1 MRARRVVMAGLL
13 AGAAIGL
20 VKASRARARFPE
32 VGGGRPLTV
41 TTPDGVRLAVEV
53 DEPEAPAYA
62 IVFAHGW
69 VLNRHSW
76 HFQREGLG
84 AGKAMLVCYDQRGHG
99 SSSAGPYD
107 CCTIEQLGDDLH
119 AVIEA
124 VVPPGLPV
132 ILVGHSMGGMTIMG
146 LAAGHP
152 SLFGERVVGVALLS
166 TSAGELGQNTF
177 GLPGPLARLVP
188 RLTPVVLDG
197 MLARADLLDRRVRLR
212 ARTNL
217 PITRYIA
224 FGRKPDGSH
233 VRFVNDM
240 IAATPTEVMV
250 GFFHGIL
257 AHDKLAVLE
266 ALSSVETVVIVGERD
281 RLTPPSHARR
291 IAGAVRGARLL
302 VVPEAGH
309 MVGMER
315 ADAVNQAL
323 SELAA
328 RAVVPA

>member
-1 MRARRVVMAGLL
+1 MRARHVVMAGLL
-13 AGAAIGL
+13 AGAVIGL
-20 VKASRARARFPE
+20 VRAARPKARFPQ
-32 VGGGRPLTV
+32 VGGGLPVTV
-41 TTPDGVRLAVEV
+41 TTSDGVRLAVDV
-53 DEPEAPAYA
+53 SAPDAPEYA
-62 IVFAHGW
+62 VVYAHGW

-76 HFQREGLG
+76 HFQREALN
-84 AGKAMLVCYDQRGHG
+84 GKAMLVFYDQRGHG
-99 SSSAGPYD
+99 SSSAGPYES
-107 CCTIEQLGDDLH
+107 CTIEQLGDDLH

-146 LAAGHP
+146 LAARHP
-152 SLFGERVVGVALLS
+152 ELFGDRVVGVALLS
-166 TSAGELGQNTF
+166 TSAGDLASNTF
-177 GLPGPLARLVP
+177 GLPKVVS

-197 MLARADLLDRRVRLR
+197 MLARAAQLDRRVALK

-217 PITRYIA
+217 PVTRYIA
-224 FGRKPDGSH
+224 FGRKPDRSH

-257 AHDKLAVLE
+257 AHDKLAVLG
-266 ALSSVETVVIVGERD
+266 ALSAVETVVIVGERD
-281 RLTPPSHARR
+281 RLTTPSHARR
-291 IAGAVRGARLL
+291 IAAAVQGARLL

-315 ADAVNQAL
+315 PEVVNQAL